1 MKEITPALFEK
12 YLRDQCS
19 GEEIKMLLEYFEV
32 PENEMA
38 LKELIM
44 QELLQQQELT
54 VPVPDVDQRLANVYS
69 KVTQQIRQEKAVH
82 KLPGKIAWKRIAA
95 AAAILIMLGG
105 TYYLYLQTAGH
116 KPLVRYANDIAP
128 GKSSATLTLANGQ
141 KIVLSDAANGK
152 LAEQAG
158 VSISKTDSGQV
169 VYEIKD
175 QQTAGMNAINTLTTA
190 NGETYRL
197 RLPDQSEVWLNAA
210 SSIRFPASFASLKQR
225 SIELRGEA
233 YFEIA
238 PDAAHP
244 FIVKTDQQ
252 EVTVLGTRFNINS
265 YMDADATVTTLL
277 DGAVRVAAADVNQG
291 EVLKPGQQA
300 IVKENSPVMIMPANI
315 KATMAW
321 KNGYFRFNNGPIKA
335 IMLQLSRWYNIEV
348 RYEGGL
354 SEERFSGNISRNKNI
369 SEVLDMLSYS
379 NAVKFKVEGR
389 VVTVMP

>member
-1 MKEITPALFEK
+1 MKELFEK

-19 GEEIKMLLEYFEV
+19 AEEIKNLLEYFEV
-32 PENEMA
+32 PGNEMA
-38 LKELIM
+38 LKELIL
-44 QELLQQQELT
+44 QELLQQQELS

-82 KLPGKIAWKRIAA
+82 KLRGKISWKRIAA
-95 AAAILIMLGG
+95 AAAIVMMLGS
-105 TYYLYLQTAGH
+105 TYYLFLQTGRH
-116 KPLVRYANDIAP
+116 KSVARYANDIAP
-128 GKSSATLTLANGQ
+128 GKNSATLTLANGT

-158 VSISKTDSGQV
+158 VNISKTDSGQL

-175 QQTAGMNAINTLTTA
+175 QQTAGMNVMNTLTTA

-225 SIELRGEA
+225 RIELSGEA

-252 EVTVLGTRFNINS
+252 EVQVLGTRFNINS
-265 YMDADATVTTLL
+265 YKDADVTVTTLL
-277 DGAVRVAAADVNQG
+277 DGSVRVADALPNKG
-291 EVLKPGQQA
+291 EILKPGQQA
-300 IVKENSPVMIMPANI
+300 IVKENSRIMIMPANI
-315 KATMAW
+315 KAAMAW
-321 KNGYFRFNNGPIKA
+321 KNGYFRFNNGSINE
-335 IMLQLSRWYNIEV
+335 IMLQLGRWYNIEV
-348 RYEGGL
+348 RYEGKL

-389 VVTVMP
+389 IVTVMP

>member
-1 MKEITPALFEK
+1 MKEIFEK

-32 PENEMA
+32 PGNEMA
-38 LKELIM
+38 LKELIL
-44 QELLQQQELT
+44 QELQQQQELS
-54 VPVPDVDQRLANVYS
+54 VPVRDVDQRLANIYS
-69 KVTQQIRQEKAVH
+69 KVAQQIRQEKAVH
-82 KLPGKIAWKRIAA
+82 KLPGKISWKQIAA
-95 AAAILIMLGG
+95 AAAIVMMLGAA
-105 TYYLYLQTAGH
+105 YYLFLQTGRH
-116 KPLVRYANDIAP
+116 KQAARYANDIAP
-128 GKSSATLTLANGQ
+128 GKSSATLTLANGT
-141 KIVLSDAANGK
+141 KIILSDAANGK

-175 QQTAGMNAINTLTTA
+175 QQTAGTDVMNTLTTA

-225 SIELRGEA
+225 RIELSGEA

-244 FIVKTDQQ
+244 FIVKTTRQ
-252 EVTVLGTRFNINS
+252 EVQVLGTRFNINS
-265 YMDADATVTTLL
+265 YKDAAATVTTLL
-277 DGAVRVAAADVNQG
+277 DGSVRVADALPGKG
-291 EVLKPGQQA
+291 EILKPGQQA
-300 IVKENSPVMIMPANI
+300 IVKENSPIMIMPANI
-315 KATMAW
+315 KAAMAW
-321 KNGYFRFNNGPIKA
+321 KNGYFRFNNGSINE
-335 IMLQLSRWYNIEV
+335 IMLQLGRWYNIEV
-348 RYEGGL
+348 RYEGKL